1 MHWLLQVRKA
11 LPMLEEEQVNLKQC
25 AEFSDVLFTTLYITD
40 LLPDLE
46 APLKR
51 FEEHGLLLLKQIE
64 WFGVDAGWHEWTS
77 RILKDL
83 PSDER
88 EDAYPEL
95 LVLRRWI
102 AGHRDF
108 FADEDNLRHLRQ
120 SLGGRGMQWMFSVRE
135 NIIPLSDAEEEW
147 GHSNLRGGGKA
158 ALPKWKMGRDW
169 FTTRTAMRAVY
180 GEPKG
185 EVIMKTVVPMDGE
198 TYYKL
203 REVLLALE
211 KRGVHFG
218 WHPDS
223 DEAVFRGDV
232 LWVTNEAFEAGDI
245 TSAQVELVYEVCK
258 PEALR

>member
-1 MHWLLQVRKA
+1 MDLQK
-11 LPMLEEEQVNLKQC
+11 C

-51 FEEHGLLLLKQIE
+51 FEEHSLLLLKQIE
-64 WFGVDAGWHEWTS
+64 RVGVDAGWHEWTS
-77 RILKDL
+77 RILKQI
-83 PSDER
+83 PASAK
-88 EDAYPEL
+88 DAYPEL

-102 AGHRDF
+102 EEHLDF

-120 SLGGRGMQWMFSVRE
+120 SLGGRGMQWLFSVHE
-135 NIIPLSDAEEEW
+135 NLIPLSDAEEEW
-147 GHSNLRGGGKA
+147 RHSNLRGGGKA
-158 ALPKWKMGRDW
+158 ALPRWKMGRDW

-180 GEPKG
+180 GKPKG
-185 EVIMKTVVPMDGE
+185 EVVMKTTVPMDGE

-203 REVLLALE
+203 HEVLPVLKE
-211 KRGVHFG
+211 HGVKHFD
-218 WHPDS
+218 WHLGS
-223 DEAVFRGDV
+223 DEAVFHGDV
-232 LWVTNEAFEAGDI
+232 LRATNEAFEAGDI